1 MDLQGWALIFYDST
15 GRCVGA
21 EGANTDK
28 QDGVGTCPITQFFT
42 KSRSTMVPDTQAGWG
57 TLIIQEE
64 GLLGGA
70 DGNGGG
76 GGGNGG
82 GGGRRGMGMGSA
94 AAAVALLDLDGA
106 VSEFLYVSIP
116 ISQVLDQ
123 SCERKQIHT
132 KKQKQIKRKR
142 KNTKKRVVIYT
153 SELYICYYICIYII
167 STRAYA
173 RMHAHAQPSMCTYI
187 RGCDGGRRGGGGGG
201 AGGDATTWPQTFQQH
216 LRAHYSILS
225 QVVWSERNHGCRRSR
240 EGTVF

>member
-1 MDLQGWALIFYDST
+1 MFWIRLLLVLACTTTFAETVVPQFCAATRSVFINEIAPYDQGDLLFSGVTVEVAGLAGMDLQGWALIFYDST

-64 GLLGGA
+64 GLLGGT

-82 GGGRRGMGMGSA
+82 GGGGRGMGMGSA

-106 VSEFLYVSIP
+106 VSEF
-116 ISQVLDQ
+116 
-123 SCERKQIHT
+123 
-132 KKQKQIKRKR
+132 
-142 KNTKKRVVIYT
+142 
-153 SELYICYYICIYII
+153 
-167 STRAYA
+167 
-173 RMHAHAQPSMCTYI
+173 
-187 RGCDGGRRGGGGGG
+187 
-201 AGGDATTWPQTFQQH
+201 
-216 LRAHYSILS
+216 
-225 QVVWSERNHGCRRSR
+225 
-240 EGTVF
+240 